1 MEISSE
7 QNKNTLSGRI
17 VAVISDIFVPTLPVI
32 TAAGTLKALTLL
44 LAYTGLLSDTGSTY
58 YILSFVSGAGFY
70 FLPLLLAHSSAKR
83 FGGNPYLAMFL
94 TAVLLHPD
102 FLEALESG
110 EALTFLSV
118 PVAMQSYG
126 STVVPAVLIG
136 IAEAYVE
143 RFFHRWIPQ
152 VISFFAVPLLTTL
165 VMAPLGLLVLGPAGM
180 AVGNGLSD
188 GMNYIYQTVGWPAV
202 ALLAALAPMLVTA
215 GFSLCFLPLALASI
229 NSIGFDAFSRPAFLA
244 ANVAM
249 AASALAVFVRARV
262 KKTKGLA
269 LQTSVVAFMGITE
282 PSIYGILLPLRRPYI
297 ASILGAFIGGAFAGI
312 THVRAVAYASPS
324 LLTLPIFLNDSFVYT
339 LLTVAIAFVSSFV
352 LTLVLGFKEEAPARA
367 AEEPRQQLLKKSA

>member
-1 MEISSE
+1 
-7 QNKNTLSGRI
+7 
-17 VAVISDIFVPTLPVI
+17 
-32 TAAGTLKALTLL
+32 
-44 LAYTGLLSDTGSTY
+44 
-58 YILSFVSGAGFY
+58 
-70 FLPLLLAHSSAKR
+70 
-83 FGGNPYLAMFL
+83 MFL

-102 FLEALESG
+102 FIEALESG

>member
-1 MEISSE
+1 M
-7 QNKNTLSGRI
+7 
-17 VAVISDIFVPTLPVI
+17 
-32 TAAGTLKALTLL
+32 
-44 LAYTGLLSDTGSTY
+44 
-58 YILSFVSGAGFY
+58 
-70 FLPLLLAHSSAKR
+70 
-83 FGGNPYLAMFL
+83 
-94 TAVLLHPD
+94 
-102 FLEALESG
+102 
-110 EALTFLSV
+110 
-118 PVAMQSYG
+118 
-126 STVVPAVLIG
+126 
-136 IAEAYVE
+136 
-143 RFFHRWIPQ
+143 
-152 VISFFAVPLLTTL
+152 ISFFAVPLLTTL

-312 THVRAVAYASPS
+312 THVRAVALRLAQPADPAHFPERLLCVHPAHRVHS
-324 LLTLPIFLNDSFVYT
+324 LR
-339 LLTVAIAFVSSFV
+339 LLLCADPCAG
-352 LTLVLGFKEEAPARA
+352 L
-367 AEEPRQQLLKKSA
+367 